1 MLLCEVA
8 SVELPHNS
16 WSILQASFFNSSI
29 GSLNHSGAAVS
40 EKEFKNNNKTAPH
53 TKSFTNL
60 KTGMCCVPA

>member
-40 EKEFKNNNKTAPH
+40 EKEFKKKQQNTSHKLFH
-53 TKSFTNL
+53 
-60 KTGMCCVPA
+60 

>member
-29 GSLNHSGAAVS
+29 GSLNYSGAAVS
-40 EKEFKNNNKTAPH
+40 EKELKNNNKTAPH